1 MNTVK
6 KKKVTK
12 RSVQLFLLSIPCI
25 VLVIAF
31 SYGPLL
37 GWGYAFVRYRL
48 GASITDMKFV
58 GLDNFKRILTE
69 WPEISRVLRNTLV
82 MSFLS
87 LATSILPVF
96 FAIMMNEITNKHVR
110 NFVQTVTTLP
120 NFISWIVVYGIVF
133 ALFSNS
139 GGVTILL
146 KQMGINLGP
155 TGILGN
161 VNLTWGFQLLLQIW
175 KGIGWG
181 AIIYLAA
188 ISGIDESLY
197 EAAEIDG
204 ANKFQRICHIT
215 FPGVLPTYF
224 VMLLI
229 SIGNI
234 LSNGFDQFFVFYNS
248 LVSERIEVLDYYVYK
263 IGLVSGDF
271 SYSIVVGMLKSL
283 VSIALLFVANTVAK
297 KVRGEG
303 II

>member
-1 MNTVK
+1 MNTTK

-12 RSVQLFLLSIPCI
+12 RSVQLFLLTIPFML
-25 VLVIAF
+25 LVVAF
-31 SYGPLL
+31 NYGPLL
-37 GWGYAFVRYRL
+37 GWCYAFVEYRL
-48 GASITDMKFV
+48 GASIWDMKFV
-58 GLDNFKRILTE
+58 GLDNFKRLVTE

-96 FAIMMNEITNKHVR
+96 FAILMNEIKNKHVR
-110 NFVQTVTTLP
+110 NVVQTVTTLP

-139 GGVTILL
+139 GGVNILL
-146 KQMGINLGP
+146 KKIGIDFGS

-161 VNLTWGFQLLLQIW
+161 IELTWVFQLFLQIW
-175 KGIGWG
+175 KGLGWG

-188 ISGIDESLY
+188 LSGIDESLY

-215 FPGVLPTYF
+215 FPSVLPTYF

-234 LSNGFDQFFVFYNS
+234 LSNGFDQFFVFYNA

-283 VSIALLFVANTVAK
+283 VSVALLFVANTAAK